1 MLAHA
6 LRVKQTGL
14 RERYIMKRCALGNA
28 AACCIGEAVARHA
41 VVTQAPAFVKQAPQ
55 EDSAV
60 AKGVRLT
67 EERLPDSRVRVTVE
81 VPVQDVRTAYER
93 GLQLARKRLELPG
106 FRKGKKASSHSLFI
120 YFASTLVPLCDI
132 GSQEG
137 AASLPQV
144 ALGLMT
150 AAITH
155 GCMRRAHGCAAAL
168 RQATLCAWVQRVP
181 GMRRCQSPCWC
192 GTWAARPRRTAP
204 PSSSCSRPPCPRR
217 ARLVPKRPRS
227 PMHLPHASCI
237 PLSTAYC
244 NGESQ
249 GFCHRCG
256 TLSWPFDCVCLLS
269 MKEPAEGGAARRAVY
284 NYC

>member
-1 MLAHA
+1 
-6 LRVKQTGL
+6 
-14 RERYIMKRCALGNA
+14 MKRCALGNA

-181 GMRRCQSPCWC
+181 GMRRCQSPCLVRHLGGQAEAN
-192 GTWAARPRRTAP
+192 GTAIELLLKATVPTA
-204 PSSSCSRPPCPRR
+204 RPPCSQAP
-217 ARLVPKRPRS
+217 AQPDALATCKLHP
-227 PMHLPHASCI
+227 
-237 PLSTAYC
+237 PLDS
-244 NGESQ
+244 
-249 GFCHRCG
+249 
-256 TLSWPFDCVCLLS
+256 LL
-269 MKEPAEGGAARRAVY
+269 
-284 NYC
+284 